1 MANTTKAIATMTR
14 EEAIQYFWA
23 QMDILDGMPEGTLDQ
38 LCEQEKMY
46 AQLVKELNELP
57 EEIRKAVEDS
67 KRPKA
72 A

>member
-1 MANTTKAIATMTR
+1 MANKMDITTMGK

-23 QMDILDGMPEGTLDQ
+23 QMDILDGMPEGSLEE
-38 LCEQEKMY
+38 LCEKEMFFAKMTKEVN
-46 AQLVKELNELP
+46 QLP
-57 EEIRKAVEDS
+57 HDIRVAVEES

>member
-1 MANTTKAIATMTR
+1 MDITTMGK

-23 QMDILDGMPEGTLDQ
+23 QMDILDGMPEGSLEE
-38 LCEQEKMY
+38 LCEKEMFFAKMTKEVN
-46 AQLVKELNELP
+46 QLP
-57 EEIRKAVEDS
+57 HDIRVAVEES

>member
-1 MANTTKAIATMTR
+1 MATKNIATMTR

-23 QMDILDGMPEGTLDQ
+23 QMDILDGMSEGSLEE
-38 LCEQEKMY
+38 LCKKEEFFAKMEREVN
-46 AQLVKELNELP
+46 QLP
-57 EEIRKAVEDS
+57 EEIRNAVEES